1 MLVDALDR
9 EYHQGAASELLLS
22 DELGQILEKLQ
33 DLEPIMLKGFVL
45 ANFYYPYPHLRPM
58 DDIDLV
64 VPGDNVDAIRGQLL
78 DNGFTVQNS
87 VFGDMVLPQFICTK
101 SLDGQAVLALDIHT
115 QLFNRPGM
123 HNLLT
128 YQELCANAITREFQG
143 IKVLTPS
150 TAHCLIHAALHLMA
164 HHANSRKLIWLY
176 DILLLGS
183 ELDAHG
189 ETDLLLEYARRMKI
203 SSVVLAAADA
213 CQEVFGLPQSELQ
226 QQLRDQSRAE
236 ASNQHPASIL
246 LQPANQAQ
254 TLLMDWKQ
262 IKGRK
267 NRLSWLREHLFPP
280 IQYMKY
286 RYKVNSIPVIWFCY
300 IWRIIRGS
308 VRLVVRRI

>member
-1 MLVDALDR
+1 
-9 EYHQGAASELLLS
+9 
-22 DELGQILEKLQ
+22 
-33 DLEPIMLKGFVL
+33 
-45 ANFYYPYPHLRPM
+45 
-58 DDIDLV
+58 
-64 VPGDNVDAIRGQLL
+64 
-78 DNGFTVQNS
+78 
-87 VFGDMVLPQFICTK
+87 
-101 SLDGQAVLALDIHT
+101 
-115 QLFNRPGM
+115 M
-123 HNLLT
+123 HDLLT

-189 ETDLLLEYARRMKI
+189 ETGLLLEYARRMKI
-203 SSVVLAAADA
+203 SSVVLAAVDA

-236 ASNQHPASIL
+236 ALNQHPASIL
-246 LQPANQAQ
+246 LQPASQAQ

-286 RYKVNSIPVIWFCY
+286 RYKVNSIPVIWLCY